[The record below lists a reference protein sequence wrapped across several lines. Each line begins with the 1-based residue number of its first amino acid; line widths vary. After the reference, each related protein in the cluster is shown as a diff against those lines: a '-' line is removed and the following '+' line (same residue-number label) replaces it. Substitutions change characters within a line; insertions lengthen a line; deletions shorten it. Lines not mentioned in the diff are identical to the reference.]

1 MPKPTAVEKKKKL
14 DQIDCK
20 MIQLLQNDGRLSNTA
35 IAKELGIAEATVR
48 TRLKR
53 LINEQVIKIVAVGE
67 PFKLGF
73 QIIGNLKI
81 RIDVNKKDAVL
92 EKLKQVKPLHY
103 VAVTTGFSDIDA
115 DFKVKSLEEL
125 NHLLFE
131 VINKIDGVNRTETSL
146 IMEIAKNDY
155 DWGTAFD

>member
-1 MPKPTAVEKKKKL
+1 MSKSTAAEKRKKL
-14 DQIDCK
+14 DPIDCR

-53 LINEQVIKIVAVGE
+53 LINDKVIKIVAVGD

-81 RIDVNKKDAVL
+81 RIDITKKDMVL
-92 EKLKQVKPLHY
+92 EKLKPIKSLQY

-115 DFKVKSLEEL
+115 EFKVKSLQEL

-146 IMEIAKNDY
+146 IMEIAKNEY